1 MNEVDLSP
9 AEQEG
14 IGSMEGDE
22 KIFHS
27 EGPTTVNLTAPLRC
41 WRSGARWPRPPP
53 HRCKYRH
60 ALYKPRDPHR
70 TDARPCT
77 RTPSGARARHRV
89 HAQAIGCT
97 HRPSCARTYHRARAH
112 VIACTDTATACTR
125 TSSRA
130 RTWGSCVYAHVIWH
144 ARARH
149 SVRGWTPAKRPVSQR
164 LVYRHTDAYGNTQTH
179 TPSHT
184 GPRTVSW

>member
-22 KIFHS
+22 KIVHS

-41 WRSGARWPRPPP
+41 RRSGAPWPRPPP

-70 TDARPCT
+70 ADARPCT

-89 HAQAIGCT
+89 HAQAIVCT
-97 HRPSCARTYHRARAH
+97 DISSCARVRHRVHRHGNRVHAH
-112 VIACTDTATACTR
+112 VIACADMGQLR
-125 TSSRA
+125 
-130 RTWGSCVYAHVIWH
+130 

>member
-41 WRSGARWPRPPP
+41 RRSGARWPRP
-53 HRCKYRH
+53 HH
-60 ALYKPRDPHR
+60 IGAN
-70 TDARPCT
+70 TDTHCT
-77 RTPSGARARHRV
+77 SPETHTAQTHGPARARHRV
-89 HAQAIGCT
+89 HAHAIGCT
-97 HRPSCARTYHRARAH
+97 HRPSCARTYHRAHAY

-130 RTWGSCVYAHVIWH
+130 RTWGSCVYAHVIWR